1 MKRLCNK
8 CNLEKDLAE
17 FTKCKGCKYGYSY
30 MCKKCRYIEKAKQP
44 SNSSETRKLEYLR
57 LKKDKKRYENYLT
70 VKKAYRSANRQRYL
84 FLSCRKR
91 AQIENIPFNI
101 EINDIIIPEI
111 CPILETKIIHE
122 EGSDN
127 LYSPSVDKIIP
138 ELGYIKGNIRV
149 ISRKANMMKLNA
161 NKEELVKFSKNI
173 VKYINENN

>member
-8 CNLEKDLAE
+8 CDLEKDLIE

-44 SNSSETRKLEYLR
+44 SNSSEARKLEYLR
-57 LKKDKKRYENYLT
+57 LKKDEKRYENFLN

-91 AQIENIPFNI
+91 AKIENIPFNL
-101 EINDIIIPEI
+101 EISDIIIPEI

-122 EGSDN
+122 EGPDN
-127 LYSPSVDKIIP
+127 LYSPSVDKLVP
-138 ELGYIKGNIRV
+138 ELGYVKGNIKV

-161 NKEELVKFSKNI
+161 NFDELRKFAKNI
-173 VKYINENN
+173 TNYIKND